1 MKPNIHPTYFQEATI
16 TCSCGA
22 VLLTGSTVEKM
33 HTEICSKCH
42 PFYTG
47 KKKVID
53 TTGRVDR
60 FKKLAEKSEAK
71 QTARLKAS
79 KAKVGDKK
87 ETVKKEKEA
96 VAK

>member
-1 MKPNIHPTYFQEATI
+1 MKPNIHPTYFQDATI

-22 VLLTGSTVEKM
+22 VFLTGSTVEKM
-33 HTEICSKCH
+33 RTEICSRCH

-47 KKKVID
+47 KKKIID

-79 KAKVGDKK
+79 KTKVGDKK
-87 ETVKKEKEA
+87 ETVGKEKEV